1 MKKNHVSMLSDKDDY
16 MKKVFLSQP
25 MKGRSNDQINL
36 EREAIVKQIK
46 KELNEPF
53 EIMDTVFDDFDGST
67 PLKFLA
73 MSLMVM
79 ADADCAYFANGWRET
94 RGCLIEHACAK
105 SYDIPIIRD

>member
-1 MKKNHVSMLSDKDDY
+1 MWSDKENN

-25 MKGRSNDQINL
+25 MKGRSNNL
-36 EREAIVKQIK
+36 IKQEREVIVKQIQ

-79 ADADCAYFANGWRET
+79 ADSDCAYFAKGWRET

-105 SYDIPIIRD
+105 SYDIPILRD